1 MDDEQNLNIAVIG
14 LDDFNLDMLRTV
26 RDAERY
32 NFYGLIDYDEIVNPE
47 AYPIEDFI
55 HHAEYDMDEVPGGL
69 DAIVGHWD
77 FPTTSLLPILRE
89 RAGHP
94 TPALKAALMCE
105 NKYGT
110 RLATSEVA
118 PELTP
123 PFALVDPEDDALLDD
138 PPLPYPFWLKPVVAF
153 SSTLGFRVDNREDLR
168 HALAEIRDGIGKFA
182 EPFEAFSQRAT
193 LGDQRALLRGRYCVA
208 EGIIAGRGTTVEGY
222 VLNGEADVY
231 GVIDSLRQPG
241 GSSFVGYVYPSKLPK
256 AVIDHM
262 IEKSKKLAVHIGLDN
277 TPFNI
282 EFLWDEDA
290 DDLKLLEVNARIS
303 KSHSP
308 LFYLVE
314 GASHHEVAI
323 DVALGKKPNFPNGGG
338 PYKYAAK
345 FMPRSYQSARVTRVP
360 CEKDIERLCERFP
373 HALFKSHVHEG
384 MQLEDLPNQDSYSFE
399 LGDLFLG
406 ADTYDGLTENF
417 REAMRI
423 LGYRFSRKVET
434 NYE

>member
-1 MDDEQNLNIAVIG
+1 MDEQQNIAVIG
-14 LDDFNLDMLRTV
+14 LDDFNLEMLRTV

-32 NFYGLIDYDEIVNPE
+32 NFSGLIDYDQIVNPE
-47 AYPIEDFI
+47 KYPVEDFI
-55 HHAEYDMDEVPGGL
+55 HDAQYGMDEVPGGL
-69 DAIVGHWD
+69 QAIVGHWD
-77 FPTTSLLPILRE
+77 FPTTSLLPILRD
-89 RAGHP
+89 RAGHA
-94 TPALKAALMCE
+94 TPSLKAALMCE

-153 SSTLGFRVDNREDLR
+153 SSTLGFRVDGREDLR
-168 HALAEIRDGIGKFA
+168 HALREIRNGIGKFA

-208 EGIIAGRGTTVEGY
+208 EGIIAGRGCTVEGY
-222 VLNGEADVY
+222 VQNGEAHVY
-231 GVIDSLRQPG
+231 GVIDSLRAPG
-241 GSSFVGYVYPSKLPK
+241 GSSFTGYVYPSNLPDD
-256 AVIDHM
+256 VLDHM
-262 IEKSKKLAVHIGLDN
+262 RQKSCELATHIGLDN

-282 EFLWDEDA
+282 EFLWDEER

-323 DVALGKKPNFPNGGG
+323 DVAMGKQPNFPNGGG
-338 PYKYAAK
+338 PYNYSAK
-345 FMPRSYQSARVTRVP
+345 FMPRVYDSARVTRVP
-360 CEKDIERLCERFP
+360 GQKDIERLRERFP
-373 HALFKSHVHEG
+373 HAMFKSHVSEG

-406 ADTYDGLTENF
+406 ADNYDDLNRYF
-417 REAMRI
+417 HEAMHI
-423 LGYRFSRKVET
+423 LGYRFSRTVET
-434 NYE
+434 NYD